1 MNPTLRFLIL
11 ALLAANLV
19 SAQPAKP
26 DPFEEGMR
34 QAFAEYK
41 KGNHEA
47 VTTKLRELIK
57 LEEERGAAKVESVLP
72 DAVEGWKGET
82 VKTEDLA
89 LLGGGRA
96 ISRSYTSGNRVITLK
111 VVKDSPLAKQL
122 IPLLT
127 NEDLLRAGNR
137 KTHNIGGETAIMEGE
152 RKLQMVLDQRIYLEI
167 TGDETLFEKD
177 LVAFAR
183 KLDLK
188 ALAKLK

>member
-1 MNPTLRFLIL
+1 MKSLLL
-11 ALLAANLV
+11 ALLTSTLV
-19 SAQPAKP
+19 TAQSAKP

-47 VTTKLRELIK
+47 VTAKLRELIK
-57 LEEERGAAKVESVLP
+57 LEEERGAAKVGSVLP

-82 VKTEDLA
+82 VKNDDLTIV
-89 LLGGGRA
+89 GGGRS
-96 ISRSYTSGNRVITLK
+96 ISRVYVSGNRLITLK
-111 VVKDSPLAKQL
+111 VIKDSPLVKQL

-127 NEDLLRAGNR
+127 NEDLLRMGNR
-137 KTHNIGGETAIMEGE
+137 KTHNISGDTAIMEGE

>member
-1 MNPTLRFLIL
+1 MKSLLLTIL
-11 ALLAANLV
+11 AATLV
-19 SAQPAKP
+19 SAQPAKS

-34 QAFAEYK
+34 EAFAEYK

-47 VTTKLRELIK
+47 VTAKLRELIK

-72 DAVEGWKGET
+72 DAVESWKGET

-89 LLGGGRA
+89 VLGGGKA
-96 ISRSYTSGNRVITLK
+96 ISRSYISGNRVMTLK

-137 KTHNIGGETAIMEGE
+137 KTYSISGETAIMEGE
-152 RKLQMVLDQRIYLEI
+152 RKLQMVLDERIYLEI
-167 TGDETLFEKD
+167 TGDETIVEKD
-177 LVAFAR
+177 IVAFTR

-188 ALAKLK
+188 ALEKLK

>member
-1 MNPTLRFLIL
+1 MKSLLL
-11 ALLAANLV
+11 ALLTTTLV
-19 SAQPAKP
+19 TAQSAKP

-47 VTTKLRELIK
+47 VTAKLRELIK
-57 LEEERGAAKVESVLP
+57 IEEERGAAKVGSVLP
-72 DAVEGWKGET
+72 DAVEGWKGEAIN
-82 VKTEDLA
+82 TEDLA

-167 TGDETLFEKD
+167 TGDETLVEKD

>member
-1 MNPTLRFLIL
+1 MKSLLLTIL
-11 ALLAANLV
+11 AATLV

-47 VTTKLRELIK
+47 VTAKLRELIK
-57 LEEERGAAKVESVLP
+57 LEEERGAAKVGSVLP

-82 VKTEDLA
+82 VKNEDLTIV
-89 LLGGGRA
+89 GGGRS
-96 ISRSYTSGNRVITLK
+96 ISRVYVSGNRLITVKVI
-111 VVKDSPLAKQL
+111 KDSPLVKQL

-137 KTHNIGGETAIMEGE
+137 KTHSIGGETAIMEGE
-152 RKLQMVLDQRIYLEI
+152 RKLQMVLDERIYLEI
-167 TGDETLFEKD
+167 TGDETIVEKD
-177 LVAFAR
+177 IVAFTR

-188 ALAKLK
+188 ALEKLK